1 MDHRGGRFGGCGG
14 AGLGWGGRCFP
25 GFSWRFLG
33 VKGHLPL
40 EGDRDH
46 GEGCWI
52 LFASNS
58 CLSLMFLWSLASSGT
73 FICVFLG
80 GWTWHPAISTGT
92 YAVWGLTKL
101 GQWLFCVVL
110 LVVWNPRDYRY
121 MRFFSVF
128 HMQSASART
137 VQSGL
142 NGLSLRPSN
151 FYSRIVQYLSIR
163 VPLRREFARWCPAI
177 MCVGLYPP

>member
-1 MDHRGGRFGGCGG
+1 MFPASSELTRGKDGAARGMDHRGGRFGGCGG

-33 VKGHLPL
+33 VKGHLPP

-121 MRFFSVF
+121 MRFFPYSTCN
-128 HMQSASART
+128 Q
-137 VQSGL
+137 L
-142 NGLSLRPSN
+142 LRELCNP
-151 FYSRIVQYLSIR
+151 V
-163 VPLRREFARWCPAI
+163 
-177 MCVGLYPP
+177 